1 MVLYKELRLWK
12 QMWQLKDGMFRNQLP
27 LKVLNFLLRP
37 WFSRRKIWFFF
48 DKIYKGGDSSEYLY
62 RYSRQFRDG
71 IHKYYLLD
79 SSCPDYSRLQKEGL
93 HPVRRGSLK
102 HRLLF

>member
-12 QMWQLKDGMFRNQLP
+12 QMWQLKDGMFRDQLP

-62 RYSRQFRDG
+62 RYSGSSETESINIIFWIPPARTIAGFRRKG
-71 IHKYYLLD
+71 CI
-79 SSCPDYSRLQKEGL
+79 P
-93 HPVRRGSLK
+93 
-102 HRLLF
+102 